1 MTFLNIVIG
10 IIVLGL
16 LATVHELGHFFF
28 AKVAKVS
35 VEQFAFG
42 FGPALFSF
50 KRGETTYRLN
60 LLPFLAYVKVKG
72 MEPGDSTPGGFN
84 VQSFWRRF
92 FILSGGVA
100 FNLIFALILLV
111 IVFSFAPV
119 PSTTI
124 AEVVPDTPA
133 FSAGILANDRILA
146 INGSSI
152 ETWEDVTL
160 EISRYKEGE
169 PPIDF
174 LLSREKEEIHIQ
186 VVPMLEPQEKRYV
199 VGIRPAS
206 MRLSFGS
213 AIIQSF
219 IFFGKLVGLLF
230 YGFSLLFSGQ
240 AGVSDFVGPVGIV
253 QIAAEQAQAG
263 FLNLLN
269 IAAFL
274 SMALGITNLLP
285 IPAVDGG
292 HIFFMIPELLFNK
305 KVPAKFENAVHA
317 IGFTILLAV
326 MAFTFIQDFINP
338 IVLPK

>member
-92 FILSGGVA
+92 FILSGGVV
-100 FNLIFALILLV
+100 FNLIFALILLI

-152 ETWEDVTL
+152 ATWEDVTL

-174 LLSREKEEIHIQ
+174 LLSREKGEIHIQ
-186 VVPMLEPQEKRYV
+186 VTPMLEPQEKRYV

-206 MRLSFGS
+206 IRLSFGS
-213 AIIQSF
+213 AIIQSLV
-219 IFFGKLVGLLF
+219 FFGKLVSLLF

-292 HIFFMIPELLFNK
+292 RIIFLLIEGITRRKINPRVESMIHTAGLFL
-305 KVPAKFENAVHA
+305 
-317 IGFTILLAV
+317 LLAL
-326 MAFTFIQDFINP
+326 ALLITWNDITR
-338 IVLPK
+338 L